1 MRYAGIDIASAT
13 HVIAII
19 TAEGAPPAERLDA
32 ELIAAEAQ
40 LLSKQPRDADARL
53 QAVAARAYGL
63 QSSQFDHILSTF
75 PLVEPSVRAAVRS
88 AFYDIVS

>member
-1 MRYAGIDIASAT
+1 VRLRVTT
-13 HVIAII
+13 HVSSGII
-19 TAEGAPPAERLDA
+19 DRLPVPLPQRDDARFREVAGLSRTLAAAPLDPANY
-32 ELIAAEAQ
+32 
-40 LLSKQPRDADARL
+40 ARL

-75 PLVEPSVRAAVRS
+75 PLVEPSVRDAVRA